1 MSVLKQGSICDTLE
15 IEIIRNPPRICNI
28 LLIFPLS
35 VFFLNLSCS
44 LPNEQTPCLT
54 LYGGARLSATP
65 SCGQHPPSSQSLSQ
79 SLNQSVALPV
89 DQQGANTGSS
99 PDGQTI
105 TSGKRK
111 KKKKHITVTHFVLDQ
126 RGLLASL
133 S

>member
-1 MSVLKQGSICDTLE
+1 MSVLKQGSTRDTLE
-15 IEIIRNPPRICNI
+15 IEIIQNPPRICDI
-28 LLIFPLS
+28 VLIFPLS
-35 VFFLNLSCS
+35 VFFFFFHLSCS
-44 LPNEQTPCLT
+44 SPNEQTPCLT

-79 SLNQSVALPV
+79 SLIQCVALPV

-111 KKKKHITVTHFVLDQ
+111 KKETHHGHTFCLGPK
-126 RGLLASL
+126 RIAG
-133 S
+133 